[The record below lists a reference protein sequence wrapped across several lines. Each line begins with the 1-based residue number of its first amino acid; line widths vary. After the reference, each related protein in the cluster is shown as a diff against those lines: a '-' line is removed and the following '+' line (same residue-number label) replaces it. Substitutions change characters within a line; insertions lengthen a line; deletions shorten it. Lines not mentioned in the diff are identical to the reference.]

1 MTFNSIANKDKE
13 PFHHCMERLFACIN
27 YYKNAYKPR
36 LNSFLNKLFRK
47 VLTENLFCLTLR
59 NN

>member
-13 PFHHCMERLFACIN
+13 PFHHCMERLFVCID
-27 YYKNAYKPR
+27 YYKNVYKPR